1 MVLLLLQLLD
11 LWFNYFILKFN
22 LKIYKNV
29 DWRWI
34 LSGAGA
40 VAGFYCFE
48 RLRWD
53 NGAKEERLKNQFRQH
68 LEQRFY

>member
-1 MVLLLLQLLD
+1 LNFRFRFSLTSQKKEFFSQV
-11 LWFNYFILKFN
+11 
-22 LKIYKNV
+22 YKNV

-34 LSGAGA
+34 LSGVGA

-53 NGAKEERLKNQFRQH
+53 NGAKEERLKSQFRQH
-68 LEQRFY
+68 LEQRLFLKN